1 MGESKQIDSRRVVTC
16 NYSDQGGVTGQ
27 DNIQQMITRAAVAEQ
42 QKTKENGQT
51 IDLGFLFIIVLCYNT
66 PIYTMNG
73 SGIILLTLIQF
84 F

>member
-1 MGESKQIDSRRVVTC
+1 MVESKQIDSRRVVTS
-16 NYSDQGGVTGQ
+16 NYSDQGEVTGQ

-42 QKTKENGQT
+42 QRTKENGQT
-51 IDLGFLFIIVLCYNT
+51 IDFRVSLNHCPSLHQYS
-66 PIYTMNG
+66 YYNG